1 MELIAYWRLFLQ
13 HRKLIAATTL
23 LGVLI
28 SFFVTLSM
36 TPIYKSSA
44 QLFVSTPASA
54 IDISAL
60 ATGSSF
66 SQQRVK
72 SYAQIINS
80 PINLAP
86 VVKKL
91 KLKVSPEALSNQ
103 ISATAPL
110 DTVLISLTVTD
121 TNAKRAAAIANAV
134 AEQFGTTVKDLELQ
148 GINSESPVKVSIAK
162 YAVPPKSPASPKKS
176 INYALG
182 LLLGFGLG
190 IGISSLLRLL
200 DNTVKNEDDLGQTP
214 LLAAIGFDLLADE
227 KPLITQIGRYSART
241 ESFRSLRTNLK
252 YANPGMSPKVI
263 VVTSALPGEGK
274 TTSAINLAISLSQAG
289 EKVLLVEGDL
299 RRPKVPIYLEFAS
312 KVIGLSELLSS
323 PTQLNW
329 NTVKKHLR
337 KHPDLDLDVLT
348 SGRIPPNPAELLGSN
363 RFDDLIGIVRAK
375 FNYVII
381 DCPPMLPITDAALVS
396 AKTDG
401 AILIVRAGETKRPHF
416 EGTRSAI
423 EHVGGKVL
431 GTIINMIPED
441 ALEYEYGYK
450 YGYPRY
456 YGYSGKPYD
465 PRGVEEKDT
474 RYAPSKVEVERL
486 NNDEFVFVKGKR
498 FKEELMRDRDK
509 I

>member
-13 HRKLIAATTL
+13 HRKLIAATTF
-23 LGVLI
+23 LGMLI

-36 TPIYKSSA
+36 TPIYTSTA

-91 KLKVSPEALSNQ
+91 GLNISPEKLADQ
-103 ISATAPL
+103 ITASAPL
-110 DTVLISLTVTD
+110 DTVLISLTVND
-121 TNAKRAAAIANAV
+121 TNPKRAADIANEV
-134 AEQFGTTVKDLELQ
+134 AKQFGNTVKALELE
-148 GINSESPVKVSIAK
+148 GVNSESPVKVSISK
-162 YAVPPKSPASPKKS
+162 YAIPASAPSSPKKS

-190 IGISSLLRLL
+190 IGISSLLKLL
-200 DNTVKNEDDLGQTP
+200 DNTVKNEDDLGETP
-214 LLAAIGFDLLADE
+214 LLAAIGFDILADE
-227 KPLITQIGRYSART
+227 KPLITQIGRYASRT
-241 ESFRSLRTNLK
+241 EAFRSLRTNLK
-252 YANPGMSPKVI
+252 YANPGRNPRVI
-263 VVTSALPGEGK
+263 VVTSGLPGEGK

-299 RRPKVPIYLEFAS
+299 RRPKIPIYLEFAS
-312 KVIGLSELLSS
+312 KVIGISELLSS
-323 PTQLNW
+323 SESLTW
-329 NTVKKHLR
+329 NVVKKHLR
-337 KHPDLDLDVLT
+337 KHPDLTLDVLT
-348 SGRIPPNPAELLGSN
+348 SGRIPPNPAELLGSH
-363 RFDDLIGIVRAK
+363 RFDKLVEIVRAK
-375 FNYVII
+375 FDYVII
-381 DCPPMLPITDAALVS
+381 DCPPLLPITDAALIS

-401 AILIVRAGETKRPHF
+401 AILVIKAGTTKKPHF

-423 EHVGGKVL
+423 QHVGGPVL
-431 GTIINMIPED
+431 GAILNMIPED

-465 PRGVEEKDT
+465 PRNGEDRDT
-474 RYAPSKVEVERL
+474 RYAPNKAEVDRL

-509 I
+509 L

>member
-13 HRKLIAATTL
+13 HRKLIAATTF
-23 LGVLI
+23 LGMLF
-28 SFFVTLSM
+28 SFFITMSM
-36 TPIYKSSA
+36 TPIYTSTA

-91 KLKVSPEALSNQ
+91 GLKITPEQLSEK
-103 ISATAPL
+103 ISASAPL

-121 TNAKRAAAIANAV
+121 TNPKRAADIANAV
-134 AEQFGTTVKDLELQ
+134 AKQFGNTVKALELE
-148 GINSESPVKVSIAK
+148 GVNSESPVKVSISK
-162 YAVPPKSPASPKKS
+162 FAVPASAPSSPKKS

-190 IGISSLLRLL
+190 IGISSLLKLL
-200 DNTVKNEDDLGQTP
+200 DNTVKNEDDLGETP
-214 LLAAIGFDLLADE
+214 LLAAVGFDILADE
-227 KPLITQIGRYSART
+227 KPLITQIGRYASRT
-241 ESFRSLRTNLK
+241 EAFRSLRTNLK
-252 YANPGMSPKVI
+252 YANPGRNPKVI
-263 VVTSALPGEGK
+263 VVTSGLPGEGK

-312 KVIGLSELLSS
+312 KVIGISELLSS
-323 PTQLNW
+323 RETLTW
-329 NTVKKHLR
+329 NMVKKHLR
-337 KHPDLDLDVLT
+337 KHPDLTLDVLT
-348 SGRIPPNPAELLGSN
+348 SGRIPPNPAELLGSQ
-363 RFDDLIGIVRAK
+363 RFDKLVEILRAK
-375 FNYVII
+375 FDFVII
-381 DCPPMLPITDAALVS
+381 DCPPLLPITDAALIS

-401 AILIVRAGETKRPHF
+401 AILVIKAGTTKKPHF

-423 EHVGGKVL
+423 QHVGSPVL
-431 GTIINMIPED
+431 GAILNMIPED

-456 YGYSGKPYD
+456 YGYSGRPYD
-465 PRGVEEKDT
+465 PRNGEDRDT
-474 RYAPSKVEVERL
+474 RYAPVKAEVDRL
-486 NNDEFVFVKGKR
+486 NNEEFVFVKGKR

-509 I
+509 L